1 MNDILT
7 YNDSVLDEMIND
19 SSASFFERFTGST
32 EDKSITITLHTDAS
46 KIESMRRIFD
56 DYTLFQNKKDD
67 FCIKAIQNLIIKN
80 NFLELS
86 LELSEDQITEDDYTK
101 EIENNPHKYIIDIEY
116 VQDPNDIRVINEIVK
131 KIGLEFSVDEVA
143 EIFSLDSLDLEN
155 KVAQIK

>member
-19 SSASFFERFTGST
+19 SSA
-32 EDKSITITLHTDAS
+32 
-46 KIESMRRIFD
+46 
-56 DYTLFQNKKDD
+56 LFQNKKDD